1 MDDFWACTL
10 AEVKALG
17 LWCFIHGPEFWLG
30 VTCISIGVIAGLL
43 LAALLH
49 ANWRNGDE

>member
-1 MDDFWACTL
+1 MSDFCGTVL
-10 AEVKALG
+10 AEIKALG

-30 VTCISIGVIAGLL
+30 IALVCVGVIAGLL

>member
-1 MDDFWACTL
+1 MAEIWACTL
-10 AEVKALG
+10 AEIKALC
-17 LWCFIHGPEFWLG
+17 LSCFIHGPEFWLG
-30 VTCISIGVIAGLL
+30 VACISVGVIAGLL